1 MVEKNNLKRKK
12 NILNKL
18 NSASLNA
25 SEESISNE
33 VVNQIIKSDI
43 SEEIDRLDF
52 HKSSLSEELASKKA
66 KGKKIDF
73 ILLEMLREVNTIL
86 AKVTFRKTSII
97 KNVIKILNDENKKS
111 KFSVSH
117 TTRLPRE
124 GDIDG
129 SDYFFVSKEIFDELY
144 EAGNFIET
152 AEVHDYKYGT
162 SKDFIY
168 ENINQGINVFLE
180 IDVQGFQKLRNR
192 NIEFRSMFILPPTI
206 EELRKRIQK
215 RGLDSEDVIEKRMK
229 NALKE
234 LSEAEEY
241 DYLVINDVFE
251 HAIEELL
258 EMIINKGFKDQT
270 HDKKLK
276 ILQDLLS

>member
-1 MVEKNNLKRKK
+1 M
-12 NILNKL
+12 
-18 NSASLNA
+18 
-25 SEESISNE
+25 SNE
-33 VVNQIIKSDI
+33 KGQLIVI
-43 SEEIDRLDF
+43 SAP
-52 HKSSLSEELASKKA
+52 SGA
-66 KGKKIDF
+66 G
-73 ILLEMLREVNTIL
+73 
-86 AKVTFRKTSII
+86 KTSII
-97 KNVIKILNDENKKS
+97 KNVIKKLNDGNRKS

-129 SDYFFVSKEIFDELY
+129 SDYFFVTNEIFDELY

-162 SKDFIY
+162 SKNFIS

-192 NIEFRSMFILPPTI
+192 NIEFRSMFILPPSI

-234 LSEAEEY
+234 LGEAEEY
-241 DYLVINDVFE
+241 DYLVINDIFE
-251 HAIEELL
+251 QAIEELL
-258 EMIINKGFKDQT
+258 EIVINKDFKDQT

>member
-1 MVEKNNLKRKK
+1 MSSDKGQLIV
-12 NILNKL
+12 I
-18 NSASLNA
+18 SAPSGA
-25 SEESISNE
+25 
-33 VVNQIIKSDI
+33 
-43 SEEIDRLDF
+43 
-52 HKSSLSEELASKKA
+52 
-66 KGKKIDF
+66 G
-73 ILLEMLREVNTIL
+73 
-86 AKVTFRKTSII
+86 KTSII
-97 KNVIKILNDENKKS
+97 KNVIKKLNDENRKS

-117 TTRLPRE
+117 TTRLPRD

-129 SDYFFVSKEIFDELY
+129 SDYFFVSNEIFDELY

-162 SKDFIY
+162 SKDFID
-168 ENINQGINVFLE
+168 ENINKGINVFLE
-180 IDVQGFQKLRNR
+180 IDVQGFQKLQNR
-192 NIEFRSMFILPPTI
+192 NIEFRSIFILPPSI

-234 LSEAEEY
+234 LGEAEEY

-251 HAIEELL
+251 QAIEELL
-258 EMIINKGFKDQT
+258 EIVINKDFKDQM

>member
-1 MVEKNNLKRKK
+1 MSNNKGQLVV
-12 NILNKL
+12 I
-18 NSASLNA
+18 SAPSGA
-25 SEESISNE
+25 
-33 VVNQIIKSDI
+33 
-43 SEEIDRLDF
+43 
-52 HKSSLSEELASKKA
+52 
-66 KGKKIDF
+66 G
-73 ILLEMLREVNTIL
+73 
-86 AKVTFRKTSII
+86 KTSII

-192 NIEFRSMFILPPTI
+192 DIEFRSMFILPPSI
-206 EELRKRIQK
+206 VELRKRIQK

-234 LSEAEEY
+234 LGEAEEY

-251 HAIEELL
+251 HAIEELHK
-258 EMIINKGFKDQT
+258 MVINKDFKD
-270 HDKKLK
+270 HKYDKKLK

>member
-1 MVEKNNLKRKK
+1 MSSDKGQLIV
-12 NILNKL
+12 I
-18 NSASLNA
+18 SAPSGA
-25 SEESISNE
+25 
-33 VVNQIIKSDI
+33 
-43 SEEIDRLDF
+43 
-52 HKSSLSEELASKKA
+52 
-66 KGKKIDF
+66 G
-73 ILLEMLREVNTIL
+73 
-86 AKVTFRKTSII
+86 KTSVI
-97 KNVIKILNDENKKS
+97 KNVIKKLNDEYRKS

-129 SDYFFVSKEIFDELY
+129 SDYFFVSNERFDELD

-162 SKDFIY
+162 SKDFIDK
-168 ENINQGINVFLE
+168 NINQGINVFLE
-180 IDVQGFQKLRNR
+180 IDVQGFQKLRSKNV
-192 NIEFRSMFILPPTI
+192 EFRSMFILPPSI
-206 EELRKRIQK
+206 GELRKRIQKRIQK

-234 LSEAEEY
+234 LGQAEEY

-251 HAIEELL
+251 NAIEELL
-258 EMIINKGFKDQT
+258 EIVINKGLKDHT

>member
-1 MVEKNNLKRKK
+1 MSSDKGQLIV
-12 NILNKL
+12 I
-18 NSASLNA
+18 SAPSGA
-25 SEESISNE
+25 
-33 VVNQIIKSDI
+33 
-43 SEEIDRLDF
+43 
-52 HKSSLSEELASKKA
+52 
-66 KGKKIDF
+66 G
-73 ILLEMLREVNTIL
+73 
-86 AKVTFRKTSII
+86 KTSII
-97 KNVIKILNDENKKS
+97 KNVIKKLNDENRKS

-129 SDYFFVSKEIFDELY
+129 SDYFFVSNEIFDELY

-162 SKDFIY
+162 SKDFID
-168 ENINQGINVFLE
+168 ENINKGINVFLE
-180 IDVQGFQKLRNR
+180 IDVQGFQKLQNK
-192 NIEFRSMFILPPTI
+192 NIGFRSIFILPPSI

-215 RGLDSEDVIEKRMK
+215 RGLDSKDVIEKRMK

-234 LSEAEEY
+234 LGEAEEY

-251 HAIEELL
+251 QAIEELL
-258 EMIINKGFKDQT
+258 EIVINKDFKDKT